1 MFSTDFNPLEIGNIE
16 QKSSVGTIHIKLISN
31 LINLKKM
38 IPKLKLYLPAVAAIM
53 VFSNSLAQ
61 QKKVVSSLFLSNGSN
76 LELIDK
82 AIVIKRAVLD
92 KAKLAKGFPLL
103 ICKTD
108 TIPSQVNDLDGDGV
122 WDELFIVA
130 NFTAAEKKTVQ
141 LKWVNEAPKFPIRT
155 SVRFGKREAKN
166 LPVQPA
172 TEEVLMANQ
181 VHKALGFQKYQ
192 TDGPSWENDKV
203 GFRHYLDGRNSKD
216 VFGKKTPAI
225 TPENVGISST
235 GAVEDNYHEM
245 HDWGRDVFPVGNSA
259 GLGGYALLVN
269 NEITR
274 LGIINADTLNNIEKT
289 TFKIVAEGPVNSL
302 LNYNYNNWKASG
314 NNYQVNETTSIW
326 PGMYAYKNSVKIK
339 GITGKETFLVALS
352 NINNQNG
359 LKVIEVGKWVC
370 LIQHD
375 SLTYKREWIM
385 GTAIIV
391 PKKDYLGYIEAPK
404 TGQLSDSYFAKMK
417 IVENTSVRYYAVAA
431 WELSADQN
439 FKDANYFT
447 NYVTK
452 LASQLAIEIT
462 VKVQ

>member
-1 MFSTDFNPLEIGNIE
+1 MKPKF
-16 QKSSVGTIHIKLISN
+16 KLF
-31 LINLKKM
+31 
-38 IPKLKLYLPAVAAIM
+38 LPMAVAVISCM
-53 VFSNSLAQ
+53 GCKAQ
-61 QKKVVSSLFLSNGSN
+61 QKKPVSSLFFSNGSN

-82 AIVIKRAVLD
+82 AIVVKRAVLD
-92 KAKLAKGFPLL
+92 KAKQSKGFPLL
-103 ICKTD
+103 ICKND
-108 TIPSQVNDLDGDGV
+108 TLQSQVNDLDGDGV
-122 WDELFIVA
+122 WDELFILA

-141 LKWVNEAPKFPIRT
+141 LQWVTDAPKFPIRT
-155 SVRFGKREAKN
+155 SVRFGKREAEN
-166 LPVQPA
+166 IPLQPA
-172 TEEVLMANQ
+172 TSESVNAHQ
-181 VHKALGFQKYQ
+181 VYKKLGFQKYQ

-203 GFRHYLDGRNSKD
+203 GFRHYLDGRNAKD
-216 VFGKKTPAI
+216 VFGKKNPAI

-235 GAVEDNYHEM
+235 GAVEDNYHVM
-245 HDWGRDVFPVGNSA
+245 HDWGRDVFPVGTSA
-259 GLGGYALLVN
+259 GLGGYALLVD

-274 LGIINADTLNNIEKT
+274 LGIITTDTLNNIEKT
-289 TFKIVAEGPVNSL
+289 TFKIVGEGPVNSV
-302 LNYNYNNWKASG
+302 LNYNFNNWKVSG

-352 NINNQNG
+352 NINNQKG

-375 SLTYKREWIM
+375 NLTYKREWIL

-404 TGQLSDSYFAKMK
+404 TGQLTDSYFAKMK
-417 IVENTSVRYYAVAA
+417 IVENTSIRYYAVAG
-431 WELSADQN
+431 WELSADKN

-447 NYVTK
+447 DYVTN
-452 LASQLAIEIT
+452 LAKQLAIEIS

>member
-1 MFSTDFNPLEIGNIE
+1 M
-16 QKSSVGTIHIKLISN
+16 K
-31 LINLKKM
+31 
-38 IPKLKLYLPAVAAIM
+38 PKFKLYLPAVAAIM

-61 QKKVVSSLFLSNGSN
+61 QKKVVSSLLLSNGSN
-76 LELIDK
+76 LELMDK

-92 KAKLAKGFPLL
+92 KAKLSKGFPLL
-103 ICKTD
+103 ICKND
-108 TIPSQVNDLDGDGV
+108 TLQSQVNDLDGDGV

-141 LKWVNEAPKFPIRT
+141 LQWVNDAPKFPIRT
-155 SVRFGKREAKN
+155 SVRFGKREAID

-172 TEEVLMANQ
+172 TAESVNAHQ
-181 VHKALGFQKYQ
+181 VYKKLGFQKYQ

-216 VFGKKTPAI
+216 VFGKKTPGI
-225 TPENVGISST
+225 TPENVGINSK
-235 GAVEDNYHEM
+235 GEVEDNYHVM
-245 HDWGRDVFPVGNSA
+245 YDWGRDVFPVGNSA
-259 GLGGYALLVN
+259 GLGGYALMVDN
-269 NEITR
+269 KITR
-274 LGIINADTLNNIEKT
+274 LGIITTDTLNNIEKT
-289 TFKIVAEGPVNSL
+289 TFKIVAEGPVNSVL
-302 LNYNYNNWKASG
+302 RYNFQNWKASG

-339 GITGKETFLVALS
+339 GITGKETFLIALS

-375 SLTYKREWIM
+375 NLTYKREWIL

-404 TGQLSDSYFAKMK
+404 TGQLTDSYLAKMK
-417 IVENTSVRYYAVAA
+417 IIENTSIRYYAVAG
-431 WELSADQN
+431 WELSADKN
-439 FKDANYFT
+439 FKDAQYFT
-447 NYVTK
+447 DYVTN
-452 LASQLAIEIT
+452 LAKQLAIEIT
-462 VKVQ
+462 VAIK